1 MSQTVLVAGAT
12 GMLGSRIA
20 HHLLAEPEA
29 KIGLLVRP
37 GTLEDPAKKGLLS
50 LLLARGAEIIQG
62 DLADHA
68 SLDRATMGVQ
78 VIISAVQGGPDIIHN
93 GQLALLEAAKR
104 NGVRRILPSDF
115 ALDLFETPDGEH
127 PPYDLRRAA
136 DKAIAASGL
145 EHLHVLNG
153 VFMDVFLSPTSMFDR
168 QHATARLWGSGH
180 ERFGA
185 TSVDDT
191 ARYAARAALDRSL
204 PSGKFAVAGQVL
216 SFEDATLAFE
226 QATGRTF
233 KRERLGSVANLRAFI
248 AGKRASNLIA
258 ATIGTYVLYMLT
270 DVAALR
276 DLQNDR
282 YPDIHPHSFAEFLQH
297 ALVPAGAGR
306 A

>member
-20 HHLLAEPEA
+20 HYLLAEPEA
-29 KIGLLVRP
+29 EVRLLVRP
-37 GTLEDPAKKGLLS
+37 KTLEDPVKTALLS
-50 LLLARGAEIIQG
+50 PLLARGAEIIQG
-62 DLADHA
+62 DLADRA
-68 SLDRATMGVQ
+68 SLDRATMGVNI
-78 VIISAVQGGPDIIHN
+78 IISAVQGGPDIIHD

-145 EHLHVLNG
+145 EHVHVLNG
-153 VFMDVFLSPTSMFDR
+153 VFMDVFLSPRSMFDR
-168 QHATARLWGSGH
+168 QHATARLWGDGH

-216 SFEDATLAFE
+216 SFDDVASALEHT
-226 QATGRTF
+226 TGRAFT
-233 KRERLGSVANLRAFI
+233 RERLGSVADLRAFI
-248 AGKRASNLIA
+248 AKRPSDPMA
-258 ATIGTYVLYMLT
+258 ATIGTYMLYMLT

-276 DLQNDR
+276 DLQNGR
-282 YPDIHPHSFAEFLQH
+282 YPDIHPCSFAQFLQR
-297 ALVPAGAGR
+297 ALVPAGITR